1 MYCAAFGLRNDMTTK
16 SACTCLGYPQTYV
29 CAVVGE
35 PGGTTV
41 WQGSAFN
48 CTSGE
53 ISLFHDRYESDEGAL
68 GDCNNG
74 DIVGRSL
81 RAVSSIDNN
90 NSTVT
95 SYVSQLSVTV
105 SSNIIGKSIECV
117 HDDGTTQTPTIVGHS
132 TITATTGD

>member
-1 MYCAAFGLRNDMTTK
+1 MYCTAFRLRNEMTTK
-16 SACTCLGYPQTYV
+16 SGCTCLGYPQTYV
-29 CAVVGE
+29 CAVIGE
-35 PGGTTV
+35 PEGITV

-53 ISLFHDRYESDEGAL
+53 ISLFHDRYESDEGAF

-81 RAVSSIDNN
+81 RVNSIDNN
-90 NSTVT
+90 NSTVM

-105 SSNIIGKSIECV
+105 SSNIIGKSIECI
-117 HDDGTTQTPTIVGHS
+117 HDDGTTQTPTVVGHS

>member
-1 MYCAAFGLRNDMTTK
+1 MTCTDKIQLVPLSGCA
-16 SACTCLGYPQTYV
+16 CLGYPQTYV

-53 ISLFHDRYESDEGAL
+53 ISLFHDRYESDG
-68 GDCNNG
+68 GDFGYCNNG

-81 RAVSSIDNN
+81 RAVSSSNF
-90 NSTVT
+90 TMT
-95 SYVSQLSVTV
+95 SYVSQLSVIV
-105 SSNIIGKSIECV
+105 SSNTIGKSIECV